1 MAENRVHELLTG
13 LMVAIKSN
21 KLEKKPPKERDTSIY
36 REVKEA
42 EVIIYTREPRGDFDI
57 AFLSDNVYSQ
67 LGFQA
72 DEFTANPSL
81 WFDRVHPDDI
91 DSVRTAL
98 NDLSVQRHC
107 IQEFRFL
114 HKDDSYRWLRDER
127 NLIVNNGAPSEIL
140 GTWIDITERRRVEKA
155 LRENEAR
162 YRSLVDN
169 SPVGMISFDM
179 NGDITEFNPAVL
191 SILGARGEITDAQD
205 LFSVLPLVETG
216 ISEAVL
222 QCLESG
228 ESGVGEF
235 QYKGKSDR
243 QVYTRLHVVPIKGGD
258 GKIAAAHAFVQ
269 DISDQKRAEELIVSS
284 ERLKVLGQV
293 SVGVGHN
300 FSNLLQIVSGNVNM
314 AITNLDL
321 QEYEGVRQCLEEI
334 LEGTK
339 SATEVV
345 RWLQQFG
352 RARFQKAPAKK
363 DVFDVSSLVE
373 EAVEICKLWSK
384 LELDR
389 KNVHIIYDVRA
400 TPGCHVE
407 GVRDQMAWVL
417 LNLLKNAVEALPLG
431 GKIKIRTSV
440 KDDMVVLSVRDN
452 GVGIKDDE
460 IKHIGTAFWSSK
472 DAHAG
477 TGLAFNCG
485 ILRQHGG
492 TMGFKRLIP
501 RGTTFMA
508 RLPFVKDPSQKRK
521 ALAPAVFDRGYTIL
535 LVDDEAPVVTMLE
548 KGMRL
553 LGQDPIP
560 AHSGKE
566 AVKIFQESKKID
578 AVVCDYA
585 MNGLNGLEV
594 AKSIAKICK
603 ARNVLKP
610 PFLILTGV
618 ARQLDEDEIPE
629 GKVID
634 RILEKPIKVPKL
646 LEVIHEEIARVTST
660 ANFTGRVE
668 GIDLL
673 EYTQLLL
680 LNGQKAVLEVVSR
693 QGVYGLLYIEEGNI
707 RHAVCGEL
715 EGESALYKCLTFN
728 GGSFSSQPWRQP
740 EKVTIDKPGQF
751 VLLEAARKR
760 DEIKDSLSEEQSA

>member
-36 REVKEA
+36 HEVKEA
-42 EVIIYTREPRGDFDI
+42 EVIIYTREPRGDFDL
-57 AFLSDNVYSQ
+57 AFLSDNVFSQ
-67 LGFQA
+67 LGFQPE
-72 DEFTANPSL
+72 EFTRAPRM
-81 WFDRVHPDDI
+81 WFDLIHPDDA
-91 DSVRTAL
+91 DSVKTAL
-98 NDLSVQRHC
+98 NDLSVEKHC
-107 IQEFRFL
+107 VQEFRFR
-114 HKDDSYRWLRDER
+114 HKDETYRWIRDER
-127 NLIVNNGAPSEIL
+127 NLIVNNGVPSEIL
-140 GTWIDITERRRVEKA
+140 GTWIDITERKRVEKA

-162 YRSLVDN
+162 YRSLCDN

-191 SILGARGEITDAQD
+191 NILGAQGEITDAQD

-235 QYKGKSDR
+235 QYKSKSDR

-284 ERLKVLGQV
+284 ERLKVLGQI
-293 SVGVGHN
+293 SGGVGHN

-321 QEYEGVRQCLEEI
+321 QEYDSVRQCLDEI
-334 LEGTK
+334 LEGTR

-345 RWLQQFG
+345 RWLLQFG
-352 RARFQKAPAKK
+352 RARFQKAPTKK
-363 DVFDVSSLVE
+363 DIFDVSSLVE

-384 LELDR
+384 LDLDR
-389 KNVHIIYDVRA
+389 KNLHVIYDVSA
-400 TPGCHVE
+400 TSGCYVE
-407 GVRDQMAWVL
+407 GFRDQISWVL
-417 LNLLKNAVEALPLG
+417 LNLLKNAVEALPFG
-431 GKIKIRTSV
+431 GKIKIRTTV
-440 KDDMVVLSVRDN
+440 KNDMVVLSVRDN

-460 IKHIGTAFWSSK
+460 IKHIGTSFWSSK
-472 DAHAG
+472 DSHAG

-501 RGTTFMA
+501 RGTTFMV

-521 ALAPAVFDRGYTIL
+521 ALASTVFDRGYTIL
-535 LVDDEAPVVTMLE
+535 LVDDEPPVVTMLE

-566 AVKIFQESKKID
+566 AVKIFRESRKID

-594 AKSIAKICK
+594 AKSIAGICK
-603 ARNVLKP
+603 ARSILKP

-618 ARQLDEDEIPE
+618 ANQLDEEEIAQGE
-629 GKVID
+629 VVD
-634 RILEKPIKVPKL
+634 RILEKPIKIPKL
-646 LEVIHEEIARVTST
+646 LEVIHEEIVRLSST
-660 ANFTGRVE
+660 ASFTGRVE

-693 QGVYGLLYIEEGNI
+693 QGVYGLLFVEEGNI

-715 EGESALYKCLTFN
+715 EGEDALYKCLTFN
-728 GGSFSSQPWRQP
+728 GGSFSSQPWRNP
-740 EKVTIDKPGQF
+740 EKVTINKPGQF

-760 DEIKDSLSEEQSA
+760 DEIKSAESGE